1 MSFKG
6 NNQNFKN
13 VKKNARE
20 QRLQFM
26 NSQAELIAQKKR
38 EIEEKLAAK
47 QQPAPSSETKAEI
60 VKTLTAPVQQ
70 ETANQLPHS
79 AADEI
84 KYIPIAFLL
93 QSFCSS
99 FWITVSLCLL

>member
-47 QQPAPSSETKAEI
+47 QQPAPSSETKVEI
-60 VKTLTAPVQQ
+60 VKTPTAPEQQ
-70 ETANQLPHS
+70 ETTNQLPHS

-84 KYIPIAFLL
+84 K
-93 QSFCSS
+93 
-99 FWITVSLCLL
+99 

>member
-47 QQPAPSSETKAEI
+47 QQPAPSSSETKAEI
-60 VKTLTAPVQQ
+60 VKTLTATVQQ

-99 FWITVSLCLL
+99 F